1 MKKKF
6 KLVVIALLFTNI
18 SFINAAGLLTFDASN
33 WLTAI
38 DQLYSSYDMVM
49 NTLKQIEQ
57 GYQQFQFYLEQAKSW
72 DLENISWDGDLD
84 FRDEIKS
91 VTNRVNK
98 QITNIRKI
106 EEIFTT
112 KQYSAGGM
120 TFTVA
125 DLVGAG
131 DRDRDLLDVMRNVGN
146 EMKNSWD
153 QAAEALVNELS
164 EDQKRAIWQKY
175 GISPKNFTYMQQKKQ
190 LLQGVADQFIVYALE
205 TSKAIEEGSSEFLED
220 QAKTDLAV
228 ADAVVAEATN
238 GGEHTEKE
246 LLQQNL
252 VLSRELIKN
261 ISDLKLAVR
270 QAAGQTALQ
279 QALTDEK
286 EMQEQQ
292 AAAALMMETVD
303 REMRDS
309 MF

>member
-1 MKKKF
+1 MKKNSKF
-6 KLVVIALLFTNI
+6 IIALFI
-18 SFINAAGLLTFDASN
+18 SLNMVAFSFSIGTPVFDASN

-38 DQLYSSYDMVM
+38 DSLYSSYDMVM

-112 KQYSAGGM
+112 KQYSVGGM

-175 GISPKNFTYMQQKKQ
+175 GISPINFTYMQQKKQ
-190 LLQGVADQFIVYALE
+190 LLQNVADQFIAYATAESEALE
-205 TSKAIEEGSSEFLED
+205 A
-220 QAKTDLAV
+220 QAEADVAV
-228 ADAVVAEATN
+228 ADAVVQEATN

-246 LLQQNL
+246 LMQQNL

>member
-33 WLTAI
+33 WIASI

-72 DLENISWDGDLD
+72 DLDNISWDGDLD

-175 GISPKNFTYMQQKKQ
+175 GISPINFTYMQQKKQ
-190 LLQGVADQFIVYALE
+190 LLQNVADQFIAYATAESEALE
-205 TSKAIEEGSSEFLED
+205 A
-220 QAKTDLAV
+220 QAEADVAV

-238 GGEHTEKE
+238 GNEHTEKE

-279 QALTDEK
+279 QSLTDEK

>member
-57 GYQQFQFYLEQAKSW
+57 GYEQFQFYLEQAKSW

-131 DRDRDLLDVMRNVGN
+131 DRDRDLLDVMKHAGN
-146 EMKNSWD
+146 EIKNSWD

-175 GISPKNFTYMQQKKQ
+175 GISPINFTYMQQKKQ
-190 LLQGVADQFIVYALE
+190 LLQNVADQFIAYATAESEALE
-205 TSKAIEEGSSEFLED
+205 A
-220 QAKTDLAV
+220 QAEADVAV
-228 ADAVVAEATN
+228 ADAVVQEATH
-238 GGEHTEKE
+238 GAEHTEKE
-246 LLQQNL
+246 LMQQNL

>member
-1 MKKKF
+1 MKKISKF
-6 KLVVIALLFTNI
+6 IIALFI
-18 SFINAAGLLTFDASN
+18 SLNMVAFSFSAGTPVFDVSN
-33 WLTAI
+33 LLTAI

-175 GISPKNFTYMQQKKQ
+175 GISPINFTYMQQKKQ
-190 LLQGVADQFIVYALE
+190 LLQNVADQFIAYATAESEALE
-205 TSKAIEEGSSEFLED
+205 A
-220 QAKTDLAV
+220 QAEADVAV

-238 GGEHTEKE
+238 GNEHTEKE

-279 QALTDEK
+279 QSLTDEK

>member
-33 WLTAI
+33 WIASI

-175 GISPKNFTYMQQKKQ
+175 GISPINFTYMQQKKQ
-190 LLQGVADQFIVYALE
+190 LLQNVADQFIAYATAESEALE
-205 TSKAIEEGSSEFLED
+205 A
-220 QAKTDLAV
+220 QAEADVAV
-228 ADAVVAEATN
+228 ADAVVQEATN

-246 LLQQNL
+246 LMQQNL

>member
-1 MKKKF
+1 MKKISKF
-6 KLVVIALLFTNI
+6 IIALFI
-18 SFINAAGLLTFDASN
+18 SLNMVAFSFSAGTPVFDVSN
-33 WLTAI
+33 LLTAI

-190 LLQGVADQFIVYALE
+190 LLQNVADQFIAYATAESEALE
-205 TSKAIEEGSSEFLED
+205 A
-220 QAKTDLAV
+220 QAEADVAV

-246 LLQQNL
+246 LMQQNL
-252 VLSRELIKN
+252 VLLRELIKI

>member
-1 MKKKF
+1 MKKISKF
-6 KLVVIALLFTNI
+6 IIALFI
-18 SFINAAGLLTFDASN
+18 SLNMVAFSFSAGTPVFDVSN
-33 WLTAI
+33 LLTAI

-98 QITNIRKI
+98 QITNIRRI

-175 GISPKNFTYMQQKKQ
+175 GISPINFTYMQQKKQ
-190 LLQGVADQFIVYALE
+190 LLQNVADQFIAYATAESEALE
-205 TSKAIEEGSSEFLED
+205 A
-220 QAKTDLAV
+220 QAEADVAV

-246 LLQQNL
+246 LLQQIL
-252 VLSRELIKN
+252 VLTRELIKN
-261 ISDLKLAVR
+261 ISDLKLSVR

>member
-1 MKKKF
+1 MKKISKF
-6 KLVVIALLFTNI
+6 IIALFI
-18 SFINAAGLLTFDASN
+18 SLNMVAFSFSIGTPVFDASN

-38 DQLYSSYDMVM
+38 DSLYSSYDMVM

-57 GYQQFQFYLEQAKSW
+57 GYQQFQFHLEQAKSW

-175 GISPKNFTYMQQKKQ
+175 GISPINFTYMQQKKQ
-190 LLQGVADQFIVYALE
+190 LLQNVADQFIAYATAESEALE
-205 TSKAIEEGSSEFLED
+205 A
-220 QAKTDLAV
+220 QAEADVAV

-238 GGEHTEKE
+238 GNEHTEKE
-246 LLQQNL
+246 LLQQIL

-303 REMRDS
+303 REMQDS

>member
-1 MKKKF
+1 
-6 KLVVIALLFTNI
+6 
-18 SFINAAGLLTFDASN
+18 
-33 WLTAI
+33 
-38 DQLYSSYDMVM
+38 
-49 NTLKQIEQ
+49 
-57 GYQQFQFYLEQAKSW
+57 
-72 DLENISWDGDLD
+72 
-84 FRDEIKS
+84 
-91 VTNRVNK
+91 
-98 QITNIRKI
+98 
-106 EEIFTT
+106 
-112 KQYSAGGM
+112 M

-131 DRDRDLLDVMRNVGN
+131 DKDKDLLDVMRNVGS
-146 EMKNSWD
+146 EIKNSWD

-190 LLQGVADQFIVYALE
+190 LVQNVADQFIAYATAESKVLE
-205 TSKAIEEGSSEFLED
+205 E
-220 QAKTDLAV
+220 QAAADLAL

-238 GGEHTEKE
+238 GNEHTEKE
-246 LLQQNL
+246 LMQQNL

>member
-57 GYQQFQFYLEQAKSW
+57 GYQQFQFHLEQAKSW

-112 KQYSAGGM
+112 TQYSAGGM

-131 DRDRDLLDVMRNVGN
+131 DKDKDLLDVMRNVGS
-146 EMKNSWD
+146 EIKNSWD

-190 LLQGVADQFIVYALE
+190 LVQNVADQFIAYATAESKVLE
-205 TSKAIEEGSSEFLED
+205 E
-220 QAKTDLAV
+220 QAAADLAL

-246 LLQQNL
+246 LMQQNL

>member
-1 MKKKF
+1 MKKISKF
-6 KLVVIALLFTNI
+6 IIALFI
-18 SFINAAGLLTFDASN
+18 SLNMVAFSFSIGTPVFDASN

-38 DQLYSSYDMVM
+38 DSLYSSYDMVM

-175 GISPKNFTYMQQKKQ
+175 GISPINFTYMQQKKQ
-190 LLQGVADQFIVYALE
+190 ILQNVADQFIAYATAESEALE
-205 TSKAIEEGSSEFLED
+205 A
-220 QAKTDLAV
+220 QAEADVAV

-238 GGEHTEKE
+238 GNEHTEKE

>member
-1 MKKKF
+1 MKKISKF
-6 KLVVIALLFTNI
+6 IIALFI
-18 SFINAAGLLTFDASN
+18 SLNMVAFSFSIGTPVFDASN

-38 DQLYSSYDMVM
+38 DSLYSSYDMVM

-98 QITNIRKI
+98 QITNIRRI

-175 GISPKNFTYMQQKKQ
+175 GISPINFTYMQQKKQ
-190 LLQGVADQFIVYALE
+190 LLQNVADQFIAYATAESEALE
-205 TSKAIEEGSSEFLED
+205 A
-220 QAKTDLAV
+220 QAEADVAV

-238 GGEHTEKE
+238 GAEHTEKE
-246 LLQQNL
+246 LMQQNL

>member
-38 DQLYSSYDMVM
+38 DSLYSSYDMVM

-57 GYQQFQFYLEQAKSW
+57 GYEQFQFHLEQAKSW
-72 DLENISWDGDLD
+72 DLDNISWDGDLD

-131 DRDRDLLDVMRNVGN
+131 DRNRDLLDVMRNVGN

-175 GISPKNFTYMQQKKQ
+175 GISPINFTYMQQKKQ
-190 LLQGVADQFIVYALE
+190 VLQNVADQFIAYATAESEALE
-205 TSKAIEEGSSEFLED
+205 A
-220 QAKTDLAV
+220 QAAADLAL
-228 ADAVVAEATN
+228 ADAVVQEATN

-279 QALTDEK
+279 QAVTDEK

>member
-33 WLTAI
+33 WIASI

-112 KQYSAGGM
+112 TQYSAGGM

-131 DRDRDLLDVMRNVGN
+131 DRDKDLLDVMKHVGN
-146 EMKNSWD
+146 EIKNSWD

-228 ADAVVAEATN
+228 ADAVVAEATH
-238 GGEHTEKE
+238 GAEHTEKE
-246 LLQQNL
+246 LMQQNL

>member
-1 MKKKF
+1 MKKNSKF
-6 KLVVIALLFTNI
+6 IIALFI
-18 SFINAAGLLTFDASN
+18 SLNMVAFSFSIGTPVFDASN

-38 DQLYSSYDMVM
+38 DSLYSSYDMVM

-175 GISPKNFTYMQQKKQ
+175 GISPINFTYMQQKKQ
-190 LLQGVADQFIVYALE
+190 LLQNVADQFIAYATAESEALE
-205 TSKAIEEGSSEFLED
+205 A
-220 QAKTDLAV
+220 QAEADVAV
-228 ADAVVAEATN
+228 ADAVVEEATN

-246 LLQQNL
+246 LMQQNL

>member
-33 WLTAI
+33 WIASI

-175 GISPKNFTYMQQKKQ
+175 GISPINFTYMQQKKQ
-190 LLQGVADQFIVYALE
+190 LLQNVADQFIAYATAESEALE
-205 TSKAIEEGSSEFLED
+205 A
-220 QAKTDLAV
+220 QAEADVAV

-246 LLQQNL
+246 LLQQIL
-252 VLSRELIKN
+252 VLTRELIKN

>member
-33 WLTAI
+33 WLTSI
-38 DQLYSSYDMVM
+38 DHLYSSYDMVM

-57 GYQQFQFYLEQAKSW
+57 GYEQFQFYLEQAKSW
-72 DLENISWDGDLD
+72 DLDNISWDGDLD

-131 DRDRDLLDVMRNVGN
+131 DRDRDLLDVMKHVGN
-146 EMKNSWD
+146 EIKNSWD

-190 LLQGVADQFIVYALE
+190 LVHIAPMGKIIIQ
-205 TSKAIEEGSSEFLED
+205 
-220 QAKTDLAV
+220 
-228 ADAVVAEATN
+228 
-238 GGEHTEKE
+238 
-246 LLQQNL
+246 
-252 VLSRELIKN
+252 
-261 ISDLKLAVR
+261 
-270 QAAGQTALQ
+270 
-279 QALTDEK
+279 
-286 EMQEQQ
+286 
-292 AAAALMMETVD
+292 
-303 REMRDS
+303 
-309 MF
+309 

>member
-1 MKKKF
+1 MKKISKF
-6 KLVVIALLFTNI
+6 IIALFI
-18 SFINAAGLLTFDASN
+18 SLNMVAFSFSAGTPVFDVSN
-33 WLTAI
+33 LLTAI

-175 GISPKNFTYMQQKKQ
+175 GISPINFTYMQQKKQ
-190 LLQGVADQFIVYALE
+190 LLQNVADQFIAYATAESEALE
-205 TSKAIEEGSSEFLED
+205 A
-220 QAKTDLAV
+220 QAEADVAV

-238 GGEHTEKE
+238 GNEHTEKE
-246 LLQQNL
+246 LLQQIL
-252 VLSRELIKN
+252 VLTRELIKN
-261 ISDLKLAVR
+261 ISDLKLSVR

>member
-18 SFINAAGLLTFDASN
+18 SFINAAGFLTFDASN
-33 WLTAI
+33 WIAAI

-131 DRDRDLLDVMRNVGN
+131 DKDKDLLDVMRNVGS
-146 EMKNSWD
+146 EIKNSWD

-190 LLQGVADQFIVYALE
+190 LLQNCLRRYIQHGLR
-205 TSKAIEEGSSEFLED
+205 K
-220 QAKTDLAV
+220 
-228 ADAVVAEATN
+228 
-238 GGEHTEKE
+238 
-246 LLQQNL
+246 
-252 VLSRELIKN
+252 
-261 ISDLKLAVR
+261 
-270 QAAGQTALQ
+270 
-279 QALTDEK
+279 
-286 EMQEQQ
+286 
-292 AAAALMMETVD
+292 
-303 REMRDS
+303 
-309 MF
+309 

>member
-57 GYQQFQFYLEQAKSW
+57 GYQQFQFHLEQAKSW
-72 DLENISWDGDLD
+72 DLDNISWDGDLD

-131 DRDRDLLDVMRNVGN
+131 NRDRDLLDVMRNVGN

-153 QAAEALVNELS
+153 QAAQALVNELS

-175 GISPKNFTYMQQKKQ
+175 GISPINFTYMQQKKQ
-190 LLQGVADQFIVYALE
+190 LLQNVADQFIAYATAESEALE
-205 TSKAIEEGSSEFLED
+205 T
-220 QAKTDLAV
+220 QAEADVAV

-238 GGEHTEKE
+238 GNEHTEKE

>member
-1 MKKKF
+1 MVAF
-6 KLVVIALLFTNI
+6 
-18 SFINAAGLLTFDASN
+18 SFSIGTPVFDASN

-38 DQLYSSYDMVM
+38 DSLYSSYDMVM

-57 GYQQFQFYLEQAKSW
+57 GYQQFQFHLEQAKSW
-72 DLENISWDGDLD
+72 DLDNISWDGDLD

-112 KQYSAGGM
+112 TQYSAGGM

-131 DRDRDLLDVMRNVGN
+131 DKDKDLLDVMRNVGS
-146 EMKNSWD
+146 EIKNSWD

-190 LLQGVADQFIVYALE
+190 LVQNVADQFIAYATAESKVLE
-205 TSKAIEEGSSEFLED
+205 E
-220 QAKTDLAV
+220 QAAADLAL
-228 ADAVVAEATN
+228 ADAVVQEATN
-238 GGEHTEKE
+238 GNEHTEKE
-246 LLQQNL
+246 LMQQNL

>member
-1 MKKKF
+1 MKKISKF
-6 KLVVIALLFTNI
+6 IIALFI
-18 SFINAAGLLTFDASN
+18 SLNMVAFSFSAGTPVFDVSN
-33 WLTAI
+33 LLTAI
-38 DQLYSSYDMVM
+38 EQLYSSYDMVM

-57 GYQQFQFYLEQAKSW
+57 GYQQFQFHLEQAKSW
-72 DLENISWDGDLD
+72 DLDNISWDGDLD

-131 DRDRDLLDVMRNVGN
+131 DRDRDLLDVMKHVGN

-175 GISPKNFTYMQQKKQ
+175 GISPINFTYMQQKKQ
-190 LLQGVADQFIVYALE
+190 LLQNVADQFIAYATAESEALE
-205 TSKAIEEGSSEFLED
+205 A
-220 QAKTDLAV
+220 QAEADVAV

-238 GGEHTEKE
+238 GNEHTEKE
-246 LLQQNL
+246 LMQQIL
-252 VLSRELIKN
+252 VLFRELIKN

>member
-57 GYQQFQFYLEQAKSW
+57 GYEQFQFHLEQAKSW
-72 DLENISWDGDLD
+72 DLDNISWDGDLD

-112 KQYSAGGM
+112 TQYSAGGM

-131 DRDRDLLDVMRNVGN
+131 DKDKDLLDVMRNVGS
-146 EMKNSWD
+146 EIKNSWD

-190 LLQGVADQFIVYALE
+190 LVQNVADQFIAYATAESKALE
-205 TSKAIEEGSSEFLED
+205 A
-220 QAKTDLAV
+220 QAAADLAL
-228 ADAVVAEATN
+228 ADAVVQEATN
-238 GGEHTEKE
+238 GNEHTEKE

-279 QALTDEK
+279 QAVTDEK

>member
-1 MKKKF
+1 MKKISKF
-6 KLVVIALLFTNI
+6 IIALFI
-18 SFINAAGLLTFDASN
+18 SLNMVAFSFSAGTPVFDVSN
-33 WLTAI
+33 LLTAI

-57 GYQQFQFYLEQAKSW
+57 GYQQFQFHLEQAKSW
-72 DLENISWDGDLD
+72 DLDNISWDGDLD

-131 DRDRDLLDVMRNVGN
+131 DRDRDLLDVMKHVGN
-146 EMKNSWD
+146 EIKNSWD

-175 GISPKNFTYMQQKKQ
+175 GISPINFTYMQQKKQ
-190 LLQGVADQFIVYALE
+190 VLQNVADQFIAYATAESEALE
-205 TSKAIEEGSSEFLED
+205 E
-220 QAKTDLAV
+220 QAEADLAL

-238 GGEHTEKE
+238 GNEHTEKE

-279 QALTDEK
+279 QAVTDEK

>member
-1 MKKKF
+1 MKKISKF
-6 KLVVIALLFTNI
+6 IIALFI
-18 SFINAAGLLTFDASN
+18 SLNMVAFSFSIGTPVFDASN

-38 DQLYSSYDMVM
+38 DSLYSSYDMVM

-57 GYQQFQFYLEQAKSW
+57 GYEQFQFYLEQAKSW
-72 DLENISWDGDLD
+72 DLDNISWDGDLD

-131 DRDRDLLDVMRNVGN
+131 DRNRDLLDVMRNVGN

-175 GISPKNFTYMQQKKQ
+175 GISPINFTYMQQKKQ
-190 LLQGVADQFIVYALE
+190 VLQNVADQFIAYATAESEALE
-205 TSKAIEEGSSEFLED
+205 A
-220 QAKTDLAV
+220 QAEADVAV

-238 GGEHTEKE
+238 GNEHTEKE
-246 LLQQNL
+246 LMQQNL

>member
-1 MKKKF
+1 MKKISKF
-6 KLVVIALLFTNI
+6 IIALFI
-18 SFINAAGLLTFDASN
+18 SLNMVAFSFSIGFAVFDASN
-33 WLTAI
+33 WIASI
-38 DQLYSSYDMVM
+38 NSLYSSYDMVM

-112 KQYSAGGM
+112 TQYSVGGM

-131 DRDRDLLDVMRNVGN
+131 DRDRDLLDVMKNVGN

-153 QAAEALVNELS
+153 QAAEALVKGLS

-175 GISPKNFTYMQQKKQ
+175 GISPKNFTYMQQKKKI
-190 LLQGVADQFIVYALE
+190 LQDVANQFITYATAESQVLE
-205 TSKAIEEGSSEFLED
+205 E
-220 QAKTDLAV
+220 QAKADVAV
-228 ADAVVAEATN
+228 ADAVIAEATN
-238 GGEHTEKE
+238 GAEHTEKE
-246 LLQQNL
+246 LMQQNL

>member
-33 WLTAI
+33 WIASI

-72 DLENISWDGDLD
+72 DLDNISWDGDLD

-112 KQYSAGGM
+112 KQYSVGGM

-175 GISPKNFTYMQQKKQ
+175 GISPINFTYMQQKKQ
-190 LLQGVADQFIVYALE
+190 LLQNVADQFIAYATAESEALE
-205 TSKAIEEGSSEFLED
+205 A
-220 QAKTDLAV
+220 QAEADVAV
-228 ADAVVAEATN
+228 ADAVVQEATN

-246 LLQQNL
+246 LMQQNL
-252 VLSRELIKN
+252 VISRELIKN

-286 EMQEQQ
+286 EMQERQ

>member
-1 MKKKF
+1 MKKISKF
-6 KLVVIALLFTNI
+6 IIALFI
-18 SFINAAGLLTFDASN
+18 SLNMVAFSFSIGTPVFDASN

-38 DQLYSSYDMVM
+38 DSLYSSYDMVM

-98 QITNIRKI
+98 QITNIRRI

-175 GISPKNFTYMQQKKQ
+175 GISPINFTYMQQKKQ
-190 LLQGVADQFIVYALE
+190 LLQNVADQFIAYATAESEALE
-205 TSKAIEEGSSEFLED
+205 A
-220 QAKTDLAV
+220 QAEADVAV
-228 ADAVVAEATN
+228 ADAVVQEATN
-238 GGEHTEKE
+238 GNEHTEKE

>member
-1 MKKKF
+1 MKKISKF
-6 KLVVIALLFTNI
+6 IIALFI
-18 SFINAAGLLTFDASN
+18 SLNMVAFSFSIGTPVFDASN

-38 DQLYSSYDMVM
+38 DSLYSSYDMVM

-57 GYQQFQFYLEQAKSW
+57 GYQQFQFHLEQAKSW
-72 DLENISWDGDLD
+72 DLDNISWDGDLD

-112 KQYSAGGM
+112 TQYSAGGM

-131 DRDRDLLDVMRNVGN
+131 DKDKDLLDVMRNVGS
-146 EMKNSWD
+146 EIKNSWD

-190 LLQGVADQFIVYALE
+190 LVQNVADQFIAYATAESKVLE
-205 TSKAIEEGSSEFLED
+205 E
-220 QAKTDLAV
+220 QAAADLAL
-228 ADAVVAEATN
+228 ADAVVQEATN
-238 GGEHTEKE
+238 GNEHTEKE
-246 LLQQNL
+246 LMQQNL

>member
-1 MKKKF
+1 MKKISKF
-6 KLVVIALLFTNI
+6 IIALFI
-18 SFINAAGLLTFDASN
+18 SLNMVAFSFSIGFAVFDASN
-33 WLTAI
+33 WIASI
-38 DQLYSSYDMVM
+38 NSLYSSYDMVM

-112 KQYSAGGM
+112 TQYSVGGM

-131 DRDRDLLDVMRNVGN
+131 DRDRDLLDVMKNVGN
-146 EMKNSWD
+146 EIKNSWD
-153 QAAEALVNELS
+153 QAAEALVKGLS

-175 GISPKNFTYMQQKKQ
+175 GISPKNFTYMQQKKKI
-190 LLQGVADQFIVYALE
+190 LQDVANQFITYATAESQVLE
-205 TSKAIEEGSSEFLED
+205 E
-220 QAKTDLAV
+220 QAKADVAV
-228 ADAVVAEATN
+228 ADAVIAEATK
-238 GGEHTEKE
+238 GAEHTEKE
-246 LLQQNL
+246 LMQQNL

>member
-1 MKKKF
+1 MKKISKF
-6 KLVVIALLFTNI
+6 IIALFI
-18 SFINAAGLLTFDASN
+18 SLNMVAFSFSAGTPVFDVSN
-33 WLTAI
+33 LLTAI

-175 GISPKNFTYMQQKKQ
+175 GISPINFTYMQQKKQ
-190 LLQGVADQFIVYALE
+190 ILQNVADQFIAYATAESETLE
-205 TSKAIEEGSSEFLED
+205 A
-220 QAKTDLAV
+220 QAEADVAV
-228 ADAVVAEATN
+228 ADAVVQEATN

-246 LLQQNL
+246 LMQQNL

>member
-1 MKKKF
+1 MKKNSKF
-6 KLVVIALLFTNI
+6 IIALFI
-18 SFINAAGLLTFDASN
+18 SLNMVAFSFSIGTPVFDASN
-33 WLTAI
+33 LLTAI
-38 DQLYSSYDMVM
+38 DSLYSSYDMVM

-175 GISPKNFTYMQQKKQ
+175 GISPINFTYMQQKKQ
-190 LLQGVADQFIVYALE
+190 LLQNVADQFIAYATAESEALE
-205 TSKAIEEGSSEFLED
+205 A
-220 QAKTDLAV
+220 QAEADVAV
-228 ADAVVAEATN
+228 ADAVVQEATN

-246 LLQQNL
+246 LMQQNL

>member
-1 MKKKF
+1 MKKISKF
-6 KLVVIALLFTNI
+6 IIALFI
-18 SFINAAGLLTFDASN
+18 SLNMVAFSFSIGTPVFDASN

-38 DQLYSSYDMVM
+38 DSLYSSYDMVM

-72 DLENISWDGDLD
+72 DLDNISWDGDLD

-175 GISPKNFTYMQQKKQ
+175 GISPINFTYMQQKKQ
-190 LLQGVADQFIVYALE
+190 ILQNVADQFIAYATAESEALE
-205 TSKAIEEGSSEFLED
+205 A
-220 QAKTDLAV
+220 QAEADVAV

-238 GGEHTEKE
+238 GNEHTEKE

>member
-1 MKKKF
+1 MKKISKF
-6 KLVVIALLFTNI
+6 IIALFI
-18 SFINAAGLLTFDASN
+18 SLNMVAFSFSAGTPVFDVSN
-33 WLTAI
+33 LLTAI

-175 GISPKNFTYMQQKKQ
+175 GISPINFTYMQQKKQ
-190 LLQGVADQFIVYALE
+190 LLQNVADQFIAYATAESEALE
-205 TSKAIEEGSSEFLED
+205 A
-220 QAKTDLAV
+220 QAEADVAV

-238 GGEHTEKE
+238 GNEHTEKE
-246 LLQQNL
+246 LMQQNL

>member
-57 GYQQFQFYLEQAKSW
+57 GYEQFQFHLEQAKSW
-72 DLENISWDGDLD
+72 DLDNISWDGDLD

-131 DRDRDLLDVMRNVGN
+131 DRDRDLLDVMKHVGN
-146 EMKNSWD
+146 EIKNSWD

-175 GISPKNFTYMQQKKQ
+175 GISPINFTYMQQKKQ
-190 LLQGVADQFIVYALE
+190 VLQNVADQFIAYATAESKVLE
-205 TSKAIEEGSSEFLED
+205 E
-220 QAKTDLAV
+220 QAAADLAL
-228 ADAVVAEATN
+228 ADAVVQEATN

-279 QALTDEK
+279 QAVTDEK

-292 AAAALMMETVD
+292 AAAALRMETVE